1 LLVIILLSLFRFI
14 LKFFF
19 LLFLLLCLFLFDLMV
34 ALLEVIAL
42 LIDSLLSLC
51 FHLVLEFSLLLLLL
65 VVPKLCLPLEFAQ
78 FVLVLSL
85 QDLQFFNLLHALLE
99 QVALLQYLGPLL
111 LQALI
116 LPHHALPLLL

>member
-85 QDLQFFNLLHALLE
+85 QDLQFFDFLHALLE

-116 LPHHALPLLL
+116 LPHHALPLHL